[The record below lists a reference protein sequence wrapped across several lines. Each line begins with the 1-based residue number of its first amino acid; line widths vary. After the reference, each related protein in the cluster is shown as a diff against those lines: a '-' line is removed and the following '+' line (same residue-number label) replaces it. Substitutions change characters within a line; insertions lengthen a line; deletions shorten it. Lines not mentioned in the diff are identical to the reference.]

1 MAEFWDGWF
10 DHWGEEH
17 HVRDTETVAN
27 ILKQI
32 LDSGA
37 SFNLYMFH
45 GVLIVKLIFSF
56 LWNFDKKNSFVNIKV
71 AEHSFQVPMP
81 NSPLLLNYL

>member
-1 MAEFWDGWF
+1 MIPKKPWLLLFKPDKPALVAEFWDGWF

-27 ILKQI
+27 ILKQV

-45 GVLIVKLIFSF
+45 GVLILNF
-56 LWNFDKKNSFVNIKV
+56 LFLSLEF
-71 AEHSFQVPMP
+71 
-81 NSPLLLNYL
+81 